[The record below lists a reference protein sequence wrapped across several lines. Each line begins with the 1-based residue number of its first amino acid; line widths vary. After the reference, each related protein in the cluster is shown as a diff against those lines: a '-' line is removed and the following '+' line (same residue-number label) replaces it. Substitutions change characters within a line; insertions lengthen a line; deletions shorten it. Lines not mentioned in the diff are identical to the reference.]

1 MWTSKVRVTIY
12 SSFRPILHVPQ
23 GTKSAKIVYLYLDV
37 LKLVCLPDF
46 ILTNLN
52 IAFFSLLMIES

>member
-1 MWTSKVRVTIY
+1 MWMSKVRVTIY
-12 SSFRPILHVPQ
+12 SSSRPILPQ